1 MFALR
6 AGARRAPAVAARG
19 ARRFYKTV
27 VSPKAVDSHPE
38 LSKEELMVVKQ
49 MAEERKTNELEDTA
63 PSDPTT
69 LFLQEG
75 RYLLA
80 HIEDG
85 GDVRVVKDTGV
96 PGVFVLEI
104 DNAAH
109 DNCFTAHM
117 MVRLED
123 CIREINRHPE
133 CVAIVL
139 RGIGVQFCSGA
150 HAELATKHLLHADA
164 GLKMCRYMQTLL
176 MEFHNLPCI
185 TVAAVEG
192 GAVGGGAELA
202 LACDFRVLSNAGNI
216 HFAHTHMGLTTGWG
230 GATRLTKLVGRRAA
244 ILLLC
249 SGKPCL
255 PEDAMSFGLA
265 DRLCDEGE
273 AYRNALA
280 FIKANFLQA
289 PPEAVKGCKDIV
301 AAAEILSPRTA
312 LIYEQNVFASLWAR
326 NARKHHQAVSPLQQN
341 KPGSATMLGKDTPSA
356 SSA

>member
-1 MFALR
+1 
-6 AGARRAPAVAARG
+6 
-19 ARRFYKTV
+19 
-27 VSPKAVDSHPE
+27 
-38 LSKEELMVVKQ
+38 MVVKQ
-49 MAEERKTNELEDTA
+49 MAEERKTNAHEDTA

-85 GDVRVVKDTGV
+85 GDVRVVTETGV

-133 CVAIVL
+133 CVAIVI
-139 RGIGVQFCSGA
+139 RGVGVQFCSGA
-150 HAELATKHLLHADA
+150 HAGMVNGIFICGVVFFLLCIFLIPKFLFHTELATKHLLHADA

-289 PPEAVKGCKDIV
+289 PAEAVKGCKDIV

-341 KPGSATMLGKDTPSA
+341 KPGSATMLKDGAAA